1 MDTAANELL
10 ERAEAIMSEE
20 KWREAVNLLEAQ
32 PDLIEHN
39 YALSW
44 DLGWAYFKLE
54 DYESAES
61 HLTRAMKLQPRSA
74 AAWWALGEAQ
84 RHAGKLVEAEQNLKE
99 ALRLRDGTIG
109 RLSLAISLMERGKW
123 AEAEQVH
130 LKGLELEPESPDRWE
145 YYGSFL
151 EDAGRMREAAEAFK
165 KARRLMGN

>member
-1 MDTAANELL
+1 MDTAANELR

-20 KWREAVNLLEAQ
+20 SWLEAINLLQTQ
-32 PDLIEHN
+32 PELIEHD

-54 DYESAES
+54 DYELAES
-61 HLTRAMKLQPRSA
+61 HLARATKLNPQSA
-74 AAWWALGEAQ
+74 VAWWALGEAQ
-84 RHAGKLVEAEQNLKE
+84 RHAGRLVEAERNLKE

-130 LKGLELEPESPDRWE
+130 LKGLELEPESADRWQ
-145 YYGSFL
+145 YYASFL
-151 EDAGRMREAAEAFK
+151 EDAGRIREAAEAQK
-165 KARRLMGN
+165 KARRLAGN